1 MERSDVAVVEDDPAS
16 QKTLARVLRAGGY
29 EAALYASA
37 EEFLSSPL
45 PESPIGLLLDVHL
58 SGMSGLDLQRRLRNE
73 GSTIPVIIITAF
85 DDARSR
91 EQAERVGCVAYLRQ
105 PCEAETILALLRSL
119 AHDEPSS
126 NCSIGLENRRSWK
139 RSNGSSFRLVI
150 YCAEEIGRSS
160 TWSVAVRY

>member
-1 MERSDVAVVEDDPAS
+1 MLTETDAPPENTVSMPMPLVVVVEDDPGS

-29 EAALYASA
+29 EAAVYASA
-37 EEFLSSPL
+37 EEFLSSP
-45 PESPIGLLLDVHL
+45 PQSSPIGLLLDVHL

-91 EQAERVGCVAYLRQ
+91 EQAERVGCVAYLRK
-105 PCEAETILALLRSL
+105 PCEAETILALLRRL

-126 NCSIGLENRRSWK
+126 NC
-139 RSNGSSFRLVI
+139 
-150 YCAEEIGRSS
+150 
-160 TWSVAVRY
+160 